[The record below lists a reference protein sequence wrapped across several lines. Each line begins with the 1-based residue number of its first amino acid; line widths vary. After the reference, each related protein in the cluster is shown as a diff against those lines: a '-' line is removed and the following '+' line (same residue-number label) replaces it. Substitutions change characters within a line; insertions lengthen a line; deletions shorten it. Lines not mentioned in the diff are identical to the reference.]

1 MGVQQKYGTI
11 NKFYKRRYLEGD
23 WLQSFN
29 LLHFE
34 NKTSRLDGTG
44 GVAQSRR
51 GLSEEQTGMADGA
64 DDLLTTI

>member
-51 GLSEEQTGMADGA
+51 GASVRNKPEWQMEQMTF
-64 DDLLTTI
+64 